1 MEDLLTAGVSVPSD
15 EEFLKSDEG
24 KKKTG
29 MTGSKSKDE
38 LRKVLTTKKLV
49 DARKEAK
56 RCREVKC
63 KTRKELEQLV
73 SERRY
78 KNQVSKVKK
87 HCCLIQSQIKK
98 EHHSRVEWLKW
109 KYKREKPFSLPDE
122 LQSFSKCKIFS
133 EGVELAATEIDGVS
147 IVEMEGESIILTPNE
162 RALLRRGP
170 KFCVLKNCK
179 EETALN
185 QLEVCI
191 TKHKW
196 QCMADGEEKVTS
208 SPGLEDPPPPTEEEM
223 REATRLKELSEELS
237 AEARTAFDDK
247 NRIFDLNKIRVTD
260 YKKNSRVILPRAQ
273 TPEQESKLEV
283 VRVELMEQHNKRVRE
298 NCNCRAEQPMNLS
311 DPEKDGLKTI
321 RIRMR
326 NGEIVIIPTDKSGRF
341 AVMLMNTYI
350 CAGEGG
356 WPR

>member
-1 MEDLLTAGVSVPSD
+1 MPSGQILLTAGVSVPSD

-24 KKKTG
+24 RKKTG

-109 KYKREKPFSLPDE
+109 KYKREKPFSLPEE

-208 SPGLEDPPPPTEEEM
+208 SPDLEVPPPPTEEEM

-247 NRIFDLNKIRVTD
+247 NKIFDLNKIRVTD

-283 VRVELMEQHNKRVRE
+283 VRVELMEQHNKWVGE
-298 NCNCRAEQPMNLS
+298 NCNCKAEQPMNLS
-311 DPEKDGLKTI
+311 EPEKDGLKTI
-321 RIRMR
+321 RVRMK
-326 NGEIVIIPTDKSGRF
+326 NGEIVIVPTDK
-341 AVMLMNTYI
+341 L
-350 CAGEGG
+350 
-356 WPR
+356 